1 VSREDHLMSTSTTLF
16 RIASADVAGSLAEAR
31 DAAEQLEGTEI
42 LLDFSAVRR
51 LDVADVTALA
61 ELSAVASKRE
71 VRLTARAVSVG
82 VYKVLQLAGL
92 SGAMSFMS
100 D

>member
-1 VSREDHLMSTSTTLF
+1 MSTSTTLF

-31 DAAEQLEGTEI
+31 NATEQIRNTEM

-51 LDVADVTALA
+51 LDAADVTALA
-61 ELSAVASKRE
+61 ELSTMARERE

-82 VYKVLQLAGL
+82 VYKVLKLAGL
-92 SGAMSFMS
+92 SEGIAFMN